1 MDDELSK
8 KKMTQQVDNLK
19 ATSLP
24 DAYGWDLAVD
34 GLQLTI
40 DMPSPKND
48 NEYTLVVT
56 FDDFPQQPPSYLFDD
71 DWPNCPDIKEDR
83 GICIVGTREFYNE
96 FGHGDRD
103 FNHQEHTVK
112 KTVQRIYHLMRK

>member
-8 KKMTQQVDNLK
+8 KKMTQQVDDLK
-19 ATSLP
+19 DTSLT
-24 DAYGWDLAVD
+24 DAYGWDLEVD
-34 GLQLTI
+34 DLELTI
-40 DMPSPKND
+40 TMPSPKND

-56 FDDFPQQPPSYLFDD
+56 FDDFPQQPPSYLFDE

-83 GICIVGTREFYNE
+83 GVCIVGTREFYNE

-103 FNHQEHTVK
+103 FNHQEHTLK

>member
-8 KKMTQQVDNLK
+8 KKMTQQVDDLK
-19 ATSLP
+19 GTSLS
-24 DAYGWDLAVD
+24 DAYGWDLSVD

-103 FNHQEHTVK
+103 FSHQEHTLK